1 MEINDL
7 PGINL
12 NPEHVET
19 DIIIFGFDH
28 PEISTDEFIAKLK
41 EKNVLALATPAKDI
55 RFVTHK
61 DVDDEDVERAIAV
74 IREILL

>member
-1 MEINDL
+1 MGLFSCPKAKFLDCSAA
-7 PGINL
+7 
-12 NPEHVET
+12 
-19 DIIIFGFDH
+19 DIIIFKFDH
-28 PEISTDEFIAKLK
+28 PKLTADDLITKLK

-74 IREILL
+74 LREILL